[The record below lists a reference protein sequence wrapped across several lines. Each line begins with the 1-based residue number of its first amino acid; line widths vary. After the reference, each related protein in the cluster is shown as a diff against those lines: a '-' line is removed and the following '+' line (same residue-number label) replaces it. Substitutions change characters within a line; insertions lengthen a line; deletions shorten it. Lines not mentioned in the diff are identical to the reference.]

1 MNWGWQYTPQIWLI
15 TNGVDVTVPE
25 HDAFEKVNRDY
36 NWIYKELVAKGLLL
50 MLKILPVVEDII
62 TSCGK

>member
-1 MNWGWQYTPQIWLI
+1 LI

-62 TSCGK
+62 TSCRK